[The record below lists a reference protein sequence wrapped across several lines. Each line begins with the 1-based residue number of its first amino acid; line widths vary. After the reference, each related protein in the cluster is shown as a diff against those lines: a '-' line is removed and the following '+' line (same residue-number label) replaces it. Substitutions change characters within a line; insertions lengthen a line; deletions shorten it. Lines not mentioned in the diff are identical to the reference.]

1 MKVLFVGDIVGKPG
15 RQAVA
20 TLLPSLQRKYEVLL
34 TIANAENAAGGFGIT
49 PSAAEELFRA
59 DIDLLTSGNHIW
71 DKKEVELYIA
81 TERRL
86 LRPANYPEAVPGSG
100 VALWEQGGRRV
111 GVLNLQGRV
120 FMPTLACP
128 FQVGEEK
135 IATPEPGNHIW
146 DKKEAELYIATERR
160 LLRPANYPEAVPG
173 SGVAL
178 WEQGGRRVGVL
189 NLQGR
194 VFMPTL
200 ACPFQVGEEKI
211 ALLKQATDLIIIDF
225 HAEAT
230 SEKQAFARFV
240 DGRVSAVLGT
250 HTHVQ
255 TADEQILPAGTA
267 YISDVGM
274 TGASDSIIGME
285 SSDVIYRFLTQM
297 PSRFRVAKG
306 APILSAVVLDLDEE
320 SGKAKAITRLQL
332 REEWG
337 GGE

>member
-71 DKKEVELYIA
+71 DKKEV
-81 TERRL
+81 
-86 LRPANYPEAVPGSG
+86 
-100 VALWEQGGRRV
+100 
-111 GVLNLQGRV
+111 
-120 FMPTLACP
+120 
-128 FQVGEEK
+128 
-135 IATPEPGNHIW
+135 
-146 DKKEAELYIATERR
+146 ELYIATERR

-285 SSDVIYRFLTQM
+285 SSDVIHRFLTQM

-332 REEWG
+332 REEWS